1 MAGEIGGFLEK
12 EKKEMGNLA
21 TEISPANLEQSGH
34 AIPRK
39 SKSHVAQCRLIEAG
53 LSEL

>member
-1 MAGEIGGFLEK
+1 
-12 EKKEMGNLA
+12 MGDLGI
-21 TEISPANLEQSGH
+21 EISPANLEQIEH
-34 AIPRK
+34 AILRN